1 MLPLKNLGNPMSEP
15 ASHYF
20 SYLERDNP
28 EAILTLTRGVRKQI
42 QRILERSPLIDA
54 KEVTGLLERCDAV
67 LTLLE
72 YEVWVNCDDGK

>member
-1 MLPLKNLGNPMSEP
+1 MSEP

-20 SYLERDNP
+20 SYMERDNP
-28 EAILTLTRGVRKQI
+28 EAILSLTRGVRKQI
-42 QRILERSPLIDA
+42 QRMFERSPALMDT
-54 KEVTGLLERCDAV
+54 KEVMGLLERCDAV